1 VSSALGASIAAGR
14 RAFLLTGELAL
25 LHDVGGLLAFR
36 RRRAELTIVCV
47 NNGGGGIFDFL
58 PVAEHAEGAHYLE
71 HVVTPSGVNLEALA
85 DLAGL
90 PHTLAGSVD
99 DIRDAAGGP
108 GLIEVRTDRDENVR
122 IHRDLFEA
130 VDNALAAA

>member
-1 VSSALGASIAAGR
+1 
-14 RAFLLTGELAL
+14 
-25 LHDVGGLLAFR
+25 
-36 RRRAELTIVCV
+36 V

-58 PVAEHAEGAHYLE
+58 PVAEHAEGALYLE

-90 PHTLAGSVD
+90 PHTLAGSTE
-99 DIRDAAGGP
+99 DIRVAAAAP

-130 VDNALAAA
+130 VESSLATV